1 MPLCGFNKKM
11 IDGLRQF
18 SEGLYDQAEI
28 RAREDKI
35 SLRESFD
42 NEITEMDIFQQILS
56 KKDFIR
62 LQALIGVA
70 HLAQSLYRNGQGL
83 DAPKEK
89 FFEAFEEQLDF
100 FIELDDKYYKEL
112 RPDSSPKIALQK
124 LGQWIG

>member
-28 RAREDKI
+28 RAKEDGV

-42 NEITEMDIFQQILS
+42 NEIAEMDIFQQILS

-70 HLAQSLYRNGQGL
+70 HYAQSLYRNGQGL
-83 DAPKEK
+83 DCPKEK
-89 FFEAFEEQLDF
+89 FFEAFEKQLGF
-100 FIELDDKYYKEL
+100 FVELDDKYYKEL
-112 RPDSSPKIALQK
+112 RPGIDPKTALQK
-124 LGQWIG
+124 LGEWIG

>member
-28 RAREDKI
+28 RAKEDKI

-42 NEITEMDIFQQILS
+42 NEIAEMDIFRQILS
-56 KKDFIR
+56 KKDFVR
-62 LQALIGVA
+62 LQALIGVT
-70 HLAQSLYRNGQGL
+70 HFAQSLYRKGQGL
-83 DAPKEK
+83 DHPKEK
-89 FFEAFEEQLDF
+89 FFEAFEKQLGF

-112 RPDSSPKIALQK
+112 RPDTDPKTALQK
-124 LGQWIG
+124 LGEWIG